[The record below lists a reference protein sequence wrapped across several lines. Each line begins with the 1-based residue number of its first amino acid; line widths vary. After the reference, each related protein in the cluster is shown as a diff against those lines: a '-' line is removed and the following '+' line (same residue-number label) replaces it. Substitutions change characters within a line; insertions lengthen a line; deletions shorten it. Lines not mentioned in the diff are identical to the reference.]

1 MLSINKCSAIEKNWS
16 DTLFYSPTINEKAIK
31 CISFFFLFCISMR
44 QWTHKS
50 FALIFLISLLCHGTV
65 PLEHQHWKKKI
76 HFKKVLWLFLF
87 LFQTLDLS
95 HVWCFGNFIFT
106 INHAFQL
113 ANHVYTLCYSGTD
126 TWGVQNEK
134 DKRLSCLFTDFIQPV
149 SDSWWSHTNKI
160 MLSKKKKETSDN
172 FAHSYHN
179 K

>member
-1 MLSINKCSAIEKNWS
+1 MH
-16 DTLFYSPTINEKAIK
+16 
-31 CISFFFLFCISMR
+31 FLFGISMR

-50 FALIFLISLLCHGTV
+50 FALIFKISLLCHGTV
-65 PLEHQHWKKKI
+65 PLEHQHWKKKR
-76 HFKKVLWLFLF
+76 HFKKVIVVFIPLSDTW
-87 LFQTLDLS
+87 LS

-134 DKRLSCLFTDFIQPV
+134 DKRLSCVVTDFIRAV
-149 SDSWWSHTNKI
+149 SDSWWSHRNKI
-160 MLSKKKKETSDN
+160 MLSKKEQKLLIILLTV
-172 FAHSYHN
+172 N